1 MIFVLPQQQLQKSH
15 QQRVL
20 GLHHHPLVLLMWQ
33 QRLPLHRLELASG
46 AAPLTF
52 SSSLNYPG
60 LLNTA
65 HFTKC

>member
-1 MIFVLPQQQLQKSH
+1 MIFVLPQQQLQKSR

-20 GLHHHPLVLLMWQ
+20 GLHHHPLVLMWQ
-33 QRLPLHRLELASG
+33 QRLHLHRLELASE

-52 SSSLNYPG
+52 SSSPSYPG

-65 HFTKC
+65 HFTNC